1 MKIAVILI
9 KCKLDYIIP
18 MIDIK
23 YLDQILTI
31 NAIFQAVAVE
41 DEELMNCLNHVNVR
55 KTLSEHSLSLNI
67 ITSDYV

>member
-1 MKIAVILI
+1 
-9 KCKLDYIIP
+9 

-23 YLDQILTI
+23 CLDQILTI

-41 DEELMNCLNHVNVR
+41 DEELINCLNHVNVR